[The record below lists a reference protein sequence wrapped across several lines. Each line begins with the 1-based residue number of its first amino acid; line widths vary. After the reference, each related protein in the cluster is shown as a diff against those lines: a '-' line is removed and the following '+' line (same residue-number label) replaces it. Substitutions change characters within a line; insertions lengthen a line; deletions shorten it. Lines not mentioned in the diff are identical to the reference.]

1 MVRPIRVLTV
11 DDHPILREGIA
22 AILDATSDMELA
34 GEAQNGLEAITAYG
48 ALRPDVVLMDIQ
60 MPQMSG
66 IDATRAICET
76 DPGARI
82 VVLTTYAGDVRAM
95 AAIRAG
101 ASGYLLKSMLRRELV
116 STIRAAHDGRRVI
129 PDEIAVEIARH
140 AGEETLSER
149 EKEILECVAG
159 GFSNKRVAAALNIS
173 ETTVKAHM
181 RNILAKLGAADRTQ
195 AVTLA
200 LRRGILDL

>member
-1 MVRPIRVLTV
+1 
-11 DDHPILREGIA
+11 
-22 AILDATSDMELA
+22 
-34 GEAQNGLEAITAYG
+34 
-48 ALRPDVVLMDIQ
+48 
-60 MPQMSG
+60 
-66 IDATRAICET
+66 
-76 DPGARI
+76 
-82 VVLTTYAGDVRAM
+82 M

-159 GFSNKRVAAALNIS
+159 GPRADLLRATKMGHSRAGQATKVSLTHSLAAHRAGRRARQRPSSDVLESLLLVLSTRGPSRGDALVAARPLHRG
-173 ETTVKAHM
+173 TV
-181 RNILAKLGAADRTQ
+181 ADGS
-195 AVTLA
+195 
-200 LRRGILDL
+200 RRLK